1 MWASL
6 GGTDWSGAS
15 TDYVGPYN
23 SSYYTPYQALN
34 TDTSS
39 GANSPWANAWG
50 NYGGAAIGAV
60 GNYLSNLQQQKNNAE
75 MMKLDAKLQIE
86 LAQKKRDYQLEDRKY
101 SQQAIGKWAKYFG
114 GS

>member
-23 SSYYTPYQALN
+23 SRYYTPYQALN

-39 GANSPWANAWG
+39 GPWANARS

-60 GNYLSNLQQQKNNAE
+60 GNYLSNLQQQKNNLEVAK
-75 MMKLDAKLQIE
+75 MDAKLQKE